1 MRIALVLLLTLIA
14 APALAGTPVALKGAP
29 RAMGPV
35 TLADLFDGAKGAAA
49 QVVVGPAPTVG
60 ANAILDAGLVQLRA
74 KQAGFDWDNPAG
86 QRRIQVTAGAAK
98 AGSMRSAQA
107 LVWSRNIMAGEK
119 IEASDLEW
127 SDVAVAPSGAP
138 SDPDRAIGMVARRPL
153 RAGSA
158 IAASD
163 VAAAKVIKRDDTVS
177 VAFEQDGI
185 NLVLQGKAL
194 SDAVAGEA
202 VEIMNLQSKKTI
214 EAVAV
219 GPGRA
224 VVGPRAEQLRAA
236 QSSQPFRT
244 ALR

>member
-1 MRIALVLLLTLIA
+1 MRIALALVLALIA
-14 APALAGTPVALKGAP
+14 APAFAGAPVALKGAP
-29 RAMGPV
+29 RATGPV

-49 QVVVGPAPTVG
+49 QTVVGPAPTPS
-60 ANAILDAGLVQLRA
+60 ANAILDAGQVQLRA
-74 KQAGFDWDNPAG
+74 KQAGFDWDNPSG
-86 QRRIQVTAGAAK
+86 QRRIQVVAGAPRGA
-98 AGSMRSAQA
+98 AVRSAQA

-127 SDVAVAPSGAP
+127 SDVAVAPAGAP

-158 IAASD
+158 IAGSD
-163 VAAAKVIKRDDTVS
+163 VAAPKVIKRDDAVS

-185 NLVLQGKAL
+185 NLVLQGKAM
-194 SDAVAGEA
+194 SDAVAGEP

-214 EAVAV
+214 EAVAS

-224 VVGPRAEQLRAA
+224 VVGPRADQLRAQA
-236 QSSQPFRT
+236 PQSFRT

>member
-1 MRIALVLLLTLIA
+1 MRIALALLLTLIA
-14 APALAGTPVALKGAP
+14 LPALAGTPVVLKGAP

-49 QVVVGPAPTVG
+49 QTVVGPAPTTA
-60 ANAILDAGLVQLRA
+60 ANAILDAGQVQLRA

-86 QRRIQVTAGAAK
+86 QRRIQVV
-98 AGSMRSAQA
+98 AGSARGGAVRSAQA

-127 SDVAVAPSGAP
+127 SDVAIAPQGAP

-163 VAAAKVIKRDDTVS
+163 VAAAKVIKRDDTVN

-185 NLVLQGKAL
+185 NLVLQGKAM
-194 SDAVAGEA
+194 SDAVLGEP
-202 VEIMNLQSKKTI
+202 VEVMNLQSKKTI
-214 EAVAV
+214 EAVAS

-224 VVGPRAEQLRAA
+224 VVGPRAEELRA
-236 QSSQPFRT
+236 QSSSQPFRT